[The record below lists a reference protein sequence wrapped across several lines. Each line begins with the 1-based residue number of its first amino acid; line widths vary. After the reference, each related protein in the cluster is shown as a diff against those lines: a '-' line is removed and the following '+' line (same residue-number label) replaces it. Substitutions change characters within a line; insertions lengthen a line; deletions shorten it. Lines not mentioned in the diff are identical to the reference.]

1 MVRNLPG
8 ILGYIELG
16 YSESILRN
24 GAKLMEL
31 YLCDK
36 VMTAINTEGMSRRN
50 VTKFAESTWTY

>member
-16 YSESILRN
+16 YSESILTN

-31 YLCDK
+31 YLCDIFS
-36 VMTAINTEGMSRRN
+36 TAINTACVSAPNGTKPSRD
-50 VTKFAESTWTY
+50 TWIY